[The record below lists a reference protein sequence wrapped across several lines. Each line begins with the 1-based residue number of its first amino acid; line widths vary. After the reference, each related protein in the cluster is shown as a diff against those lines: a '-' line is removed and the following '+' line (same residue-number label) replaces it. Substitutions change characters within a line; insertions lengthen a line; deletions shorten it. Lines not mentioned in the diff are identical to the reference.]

1 MIQPHLLTLLHDLPD
16 YGISILLFTLII
28 TCYVI
33 GSRVGKW
40 QKKVNPDGKSEGVG
54 PLEGALL
61 GLLSLM
67 LSFTFSSANSRFES
81 RNNLIGEEANEIHS
95 ALMRSDLYPDSIRVS
110 YRQDLKQYVQARIA
124 YYDAHNDTKKIAAAV
139 KEAKRIMARIWDRTA
154 DLSRPTTSSM
164 PHSLMIATVGKLT
177 DLISSRES
185 ARIKQVP
192 DLIIWLLISL
202 SLLGSFIIGYAR
214 KEKKKDWIIISV
226 YTVMNV
232 ATIFTILDLD
242 RPFSGVI
249 KTDMME
255 AKIVALREEV
265 GLDNR

>member
-1 MIQPHLLTLLHDLPD
+1 MIQMPSLLSILHELPD
-16 YGISILLFTLII
+16 YGISIFLFALILLFYI
-28 TCYVI
+28 I

-40 QKKVNPDGKSEGVG
+40 QKKVNPEGKSEGVG

-67 LSFTFSSANSRFES
+67 LSFTFSSANSRYES
-81 RNNLIGEEANEIHS
+81 RNALIADEANEIS
-95 ALMRSDLYPDSIRVS
+95 TAVSRSDLYPDSIRIL
-110 YRQDLKQYVQARIA
+110 YQKDLKNYVDARIR
-124 YYDAHNDTKKIAAAV
+124 YYEAANDEKKVQGALKESKKIIHDV
-139 KEAKRIMARIWDRTA
+139 WQRTA

-164 PHSLMIATVGKLT
+164 PHSLMIATVNKLS
-177 DLISSRES
+177 DLISAREV
-185 ARIKQVP
+185 ARIKRVP

-214 KEKKKDWIIISV
+214 KERKKDWIIIGI
-226 YTVMNV
+226 YTIMNV

-249 KTDMME
+249 KTDSIH
-255 AKIVALREEV
+255 AKMITLRE
-265 GLDNR
+265 LF